1 MLYLLR
7 RHTAAIIRHT
17 DLQHVLPYV
26 LSHLNFNER
35 SAGGN
40 RILCNV
46 HDVERELPHPL
57 CRVFC
62 QNLVNILRN
71 QTAVYI
77 LIDCHNRG
85 KAAGADTKF
94 FVINGNHDVD
104 DSNGLDFSS
113 GAAVQASLPTP
124 PRPCLR

>member
-17 DLQHVLPYV
+17 DLQHVLPM
-26 LSHLNFNER
+26 S
-35 SAGGN
+35 SATS
-40 RILCNV
+40 ISMSEAPAEIEFCAHV

-85 KAAGADTKF
+85 KAAGADTAAGSERKAPSS
-94 FVINGNHDVD
+94 VH
-104 DSNGLDFSS
+104 SS
-113 GAAVQASLPTP
+113 G
-124 PRPCLR
+124 